1 MPTNQPEQQKYDP
14 WELQQDIV
22 NFKITIHCSRYWML
36 SEWECKKMSFPF
48 WRLYHSR
55 LGGAYVSFE
64 GKTTEIAPGK
74 LILIPP
80 YTAFSSHL
88 KGTEPNETIKG
99 VRIQHEDEVAYYG
112 QSGFTDQL
120 FVHFNL
126 GYPFDHVENNIYEIP
141 VGAIHT
147 TMIQKIE
154 ADRLSSPNTID
165 FQSNIQIISLVLAAL
180 QHTPSELWKLPET
193 DRRILK
199 TIYHIDNNLYNKLDN
214 NELSKIANLATNS
227 FARLFKENMRIPVQQ
242 YIRQRRIDQATILL
256 HHSDLSIDD
265 ISTKCGFYDRHHFS
279 RIFREQTG
287 IAPGLYRQKM
297 KETSNF

>member
-1 MPTNQPEQQKYDP
+1 MSNYQPEQQKYDP
-14 WELQQDIV
+14 WELQQKIV
-22 NFKITIHCSRYWML
+22 NFQLTVHCSRYWML

-55 LGGAYVSFE
+55 LGGAHVSFE
-64 GKTTEIAPGK
+64 GKITEIAPGR

-120 FVHFNL
+120 FIHFNL
-126 GYPFDHVENNIYEIP
+126 GYPFDHVENKIYEVPIDE
-141 VGAIHT
+141 ALSKT
-147 TMIQKIE
+147 IE
-154 ADRLSSPNTID
+154 AIEANRLASPNTID

-180 QHTPSELWKLPET
+180 YHTPSDLWKLPET
-193 DRRILK
+193 DRRIQNI
-199 TIYHIDNNLYNKLDN
+199 IYHINTNLSQKLENND
-214 NELSKIANLATNS
+214 LSRIANLATNS
-227 FARLFKENMRIPVQQ
+227 FARLFRENMQISVQQ
-242 YIRQRRIDQATILL
+242 YIRKRRIDQATILL
-256 HHSDLSIDD
+256 HHSDLSIEE
-265 ISTKCGFYDRHHFS
+265 IAIKCGFYDRHHFS
-279 RIFREQTG
+279 RIFREQAG

-297 KETSNF
+297 KEKSNF